1 MREQLGYQKYL
12 VGDFYPK
19 GCFADGDTVYF
30 GLNGSEEEKSLDPL
44 ADGKERIW
52 CDFDSNESDLP
63 DEGPTENGNSLIDP
77 PSSRPTKRPTKR
89 PTLRPSLRP
98 TVSLLA
104 SICCDFLSLLHCN
117 RILIPKNMHLCNKQ
131 NKPTA
136 AKVCI
141 DMKLVTDKYGSETGF
156 FLRDESNSRVSRE
169 KL

>member
-63 DEGPTENGNSLIDP
+63 DEGPTENGNSLTDP
-77 PSSRPTKRPTKR
+77 PSSRPSKRPTNR

-104 SICCDFLSLLHCN
+104 SIYRDFLSLLYCN
-117 RILIPKNMHLCNKQ
+117 LNLIPQILHLFNKQ
-131 NKPTA
+131 NKPTV

-156 FLRDESNSRVSRE
+156 FLRDQSNSRVSRE